1 LFEADVKETEFIVH
15 AESCCQAT
23 RWQYGNTGAFPH
35 MCGACAPDAEQMTYA
50 RALNHCFEVGG
61 GLCANNQVTAGS
73 RTPTCAVDETNEVWT
88 SESCGPNDEGRFVML
103 AGGGG
108 RRCEFDLE
116 KSLDVVCCANTCN
129 TFIPD
134 HMCPSEDKREFWQ
147 ASAEASAGAAASA
160 AMGAARARDAKTRVA
175 LPELPQVKASRAK
188 QQLPARTTEGALFRA
203 AALGSPEEKEAVLRA
218 ARDAMAATAAAAAT
232 TTR

>member
-1 LFEADVKETEFIVH
+1 
-15 AESCCQAT
+15 
-23 RWQYGNTGAFPH
+23 
-35 MCGACAPDAEQMTYA
+35 
-50 RALNHCFEVGG
+50 
-61 GLCANNQVTAGS
+61 
-73 RTPTCAVDETNEVWT
+73 
-88 SESCGPNDEGRFVML
+88 ML

-108 RRCEFDLE
+108 RRCEFDLA
-116 KSLDVVCCANTCN
+116 KALDVVCCANTCN

-134 HMCPSEDKREFWQ
+134 HMCPSEENREFWQ

-160 AMGAARARDAKTRVA
+160 AMGAARARDPKLRVA

-188 QQLPARTTEGALFRA
+188 HQNLRTTEGAPFRA